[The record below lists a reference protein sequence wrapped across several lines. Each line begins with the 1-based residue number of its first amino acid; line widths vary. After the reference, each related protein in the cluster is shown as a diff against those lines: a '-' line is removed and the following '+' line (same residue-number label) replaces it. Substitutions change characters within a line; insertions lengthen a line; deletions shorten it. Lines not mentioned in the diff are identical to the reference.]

1 MNTISKYYKISLIF
15 GLLLFFNACEQED
28 NLRFTQ
34 PEGVFELDVPPSPN
48 IFLNFSVPEN
58 PAFTINWVDEVT
70 GANEY
75 VVEMSITQ
83 DFENAVVLGT
93 STENTFT
100 MSVSDFNSS
109 LSQANI
115 ESFDAQPI
123 FMRVLADGTESNVI
137 NFSVNKFPEK
147 KPVIESPHSSF
158 SVVLSGDMSGDE
170 AITISWNDPEFSDDN
185 PTEVNYSVEA
195 SIAGTDFENVQLMGM
210 TDENN
215 LSLTH
220 FELNE
225 VALDAGLEATI
236 QGSLDVRV
244 SSIVETTNGDIERVS
259 DAITIDVTP
268 YSGPLTNL
276 FMVGAATAPGWN
288 NDNNNPALVRDPND
302 PNVFTYTGRFL
313 NGQFKIL
320 EQRGDWQPQWGVGPD
335 GNLASSEDLGE
346 DPGVF
351 EIDGGEGYYTMDLN
365 LSDNTYSI
373 VPFDESSAATYSTIG
388 IIGSAT
394 PNGWNSDTDL
404 TQSSFDPHLWYMNGL
419 DLVDGE
425 AKFRAGDAWDTN
437 WGSDTELTGFGSFD
451 GPNIPVEGGTY
462 DIWFNDLDGS
472 YVFILNED

>member
-1 MNTISKYYKISLIF
+1 MNTISKYYKLSLIF
-15 GLLLFFNACEQED
+15 SLLLFFNACEQED

-48 IFLNFSVPEN
+48 IFLNFSVPDN
-58 PAFTINWVDEVT
+58 PAFTVNWTDEVT
-70 GANEY
+70 DTNEY
-75 VVEMSITQ
+75 TVEMSTSQ
-83 DFENAVVLGT
+83 DFSNAVALGT

-100 MSVSDFNSS
+100 ISVAEFNNA
-109 LSQANI
+109 LSQANV
-115 ESFDAQPI
+115 EAFMNKPI
-123 FMRVLADGTESNVI
+123 FVRVVANSTESNII
-137 NFSVNKFPEK
+137 NFNVNKYPEND
-147 KPVIESPHSSF
+147 PVIESPDSSF
-158 SVVLSGDMSGDE
+158 SVVLSQDTSGDD
-170 AITISWNDPEFSDDN
+170 AITVSWNDPDFSDDN
-185 PTEVNYSVEA
+185 STEVNYSVEA
-195 SIAGTDFENVQLMGM
+195 SLSGTDFENVELMGM
-210 TDENN
+210 TTENS

-225 VALDAGLEATI
+225 IALDAGLEATV
-236 QGSLDVRV
+236 QGSLDVRI
-244 SSIVETTNGDIERVS
+244 SSLVETSNGNIERIS

-276 FMVGAATAPGWN
+276 FLVGAATAPGWN

-313 NGQFKIL
+313 NGQFKVL
-320 EQRGDWQPQWGVGPD
+320 EQRGGWQPQWGVGSNGD
-335 GNLASSEDLGE
+335 LASSEDLGE

-351 EIDGGEGYYTMDLN
+351 EIVDGEGYYTMNMN
-365 LSDNTYSI
+365 LSNNTYSI
-373 VPFDESSAATYSTIG
+373 VPFDESSAANYSTIG

-404 TQSSFDPHLWYMNGL
+404 TQSTFDPHLWYMNGL

-451 GPNIPVEGGTY
+451 GPNIPVEAGTY

>member
-1 MNTISKYYKISLIF
+1 MNTISKFYKLSLIF
-15 GLLLFFNACEQED
+15 SLLLFFNACEQED

-48 IFLNFSVPEN
+48 IFLNFSVPDN
-58 PAFTINWVDEVT
+58 PAFTVNWTDEVT
-70 GANEY
+70 GTNEY
-75 VVEMSITQ
+75 TVEMSTTQ
-83 DFENAVVLGT
+83 DFSSPVVLGT

-100 MSVSDFNSS
+100 ISVAEFNNA
-109 LSQANI
+109 LSQADVEAFAN
-115 ESFDAQPI
+115 EAI
-123 FMRVLADGTESNVI
+123 FVRVVANSTESNII
-137 NFSVNKFPEK
+137 NFNVDKYPEND
-147 KPVIESPHSSF
+147 PVIQSPDSSF
-158 SVVLSGDMSGDE
+158 SVVLSGDTSGDD
-170 AITISWNDPEFSDDN
+170 AITVSWNDPDFSADN

-195 SIAGTDFENVQLMGM
+195 SLSGTDFENVELMGM
-210 TDENN
+210 TTDNS
-215 LSLTH
+215 LSLTQ

-225 VALDAGLEATI
+225 IALDAGLEASV

-244 SSIVETTNGDIERVS
+244 SSLVETTNGNIERIS

-313 NGQFKIL
+313 NGQFKVL
-320 EQRGDWQPQWGVGPD
+320 EQRGGWQPQWGVGPNGD
-335 GNLASSEDLGE
+335 LASSEDLGQ

-351 EIDGGEGYYTMDLN
+351 EIVDGEGYYTMNMN
-365 LSDNTYSI
+365 LSNNTYSI

-388 IIGSAT
+388 IIGSST
-394 PNGWNSDTDL
+394 PNGWGSDTDM
-404 TQSSFDPHLWYMNGL
+404 TQSTFDPHLWYIN
-419 DLVDGE
+419 DINLVDGE

-437 WGSDTELTGFGSFD
+437 WGADTELTGFGTFD
-451 GPNIPVEGGTY
+451 GPNIPVEAGTY